1 MELLKAVNTVLPFL
15 GEHPVTRIEGA
26 KHPTVDLILAA
37 IERQRMSL
45 LAEGWWFNK
54 INTVIPVNTDGRID
68 VPKDTISVYGI
79 DCDVEL
85 DGEKFFNLSTGDR
98 EFTKPIHVEII
109 RDIEFKKLPVYAAQ
123 TVMYYAA
130 SEVYL
135 ADFGRENTVP
145 ELQAQATDN
154 LYKLKQEHLRKS
166 KFNATKRTK
175 GGLWRV
181 KFR

>member
-1 MELLKAVNTVLPFL
+1 MELLKAVNTVLPYL

-54 INTVIPVNTDGRID
+54 LESTIPVNSDGRID

-79 DCDVEL
+79 DCNVEI
-85 DGEKFFNLSTGDR
+85 DGEKFFNLDTGNR
-98 EFTKPIHVEII
+98 YFEKPIHVEIV
-109 RDIEFKKLPVYAAQ
+109 RDIEFPKLPVYAAQ
-123 TVMYYAA
+123 TVLYNAA
-130 SEVYL
+130 AEVYL

-145 ELQAQATDN
+145 ELQSQATDN
-154 LYKLKQEHLRKS
+154 FNKLKQEHLRKS
-166 KFNATKRTK
+166 KFNARKK
-175 GGLWRV
+175 SKNSLWRV